1 MAVALILASIVLAY
15 LMGSIPTSVWIGKLF
30 FGIDIRRLGSGNAG
44 TTNAFRVLGKLPA
57 IIVLIIDVLKGLAA
71 ANITYII
78 VSYSIGSQ
86 QFITMQL
93 VLGMAAAI
101 GHIYPV
107 WAQFRGGKGIATLF
121 GMTIAIFP
129 EIALISA
136 GVFVLVLLL
145 TQYVSLSSIVAGLSI
160 PILIILIFQIDINNF
175 LVPIL
180 IPILILLT
188 HQKNIKRL
196 LKNDENRIYI
206 FRKKKS

>member
-136 GVFVLVLLL
+136 GVLVLVLLL

-188 HQKNIKRL
+188 HQ
-196 LKNDENRIYI
+196 
-206 FRKKKS
+206 